1 MIESSRWS
9 PNRGIA
15 WLFAAALL
23 VAPLATLAQGTLP
36 IRIGA
41 ANATDHAAAFIGVEK
56 GIFARH
62 GLDAKIV
69 MYQSGPEMIN
79 GLLNSQQ
86 DVNIMGSIPFLA
98 GVSRGQ
104 PLVLIGH
111 LHGDATRQYYADNN
125 SIVASAAS
133 GIREKD
139 IKALV
144 GKKIGLP
151 RGTGAEGYL
160 LGVLAENGLK
170 VADVTLI
177 NLQPS
182 NQVTALA
189 QGQVDAIAAWEPWAT
204 SAVARVPGAVRVTS
218 GGCQGCYDPGS
229 ILTTRD
235 TIQKNPEALRRFIVA
250 FAEAQQWLRSH
261 FDEAAEINTR
271 WVTGVDLDI
280 MKQAIRRSN
289 YDLRLSRNT
298 LDGYQ
303 KKAIPL
309 LVADKRMAA
318 SVDPATVV
326 DPQFYLYAE
335 KTAPQLFSDLPPIA
349 ADRRL

>member
-1 MIESSRWS
+1 MSSMSRRS
-9 PNRGIA
+9 
-15 WLFAAALL
+15 WLLGFASLAAL
-23 VAPLATLAQGTLP
+23 ATTPAAFAQGALP

-41 ANATDHAAAFIGVEK
+41 ANATDHAPAFVGVEK
-56 GIFARH
+56 GIFAKH

-79 GLLNSQQ
+79 GLLNAQQ

-125 SIVASAAS
+125 SIVATPAS

-139 IKALV
+139 IKALA
-144 GKKIGLP
+144 GKKVGLP

-160 LGVLAENGLK
+160 LGVLAENGMK
-170 VADVTLI
+170 VGDVTLVNI
-177 NLQPS
+177 APAS
-182 NQVTALA
+182 QVSALA
-189 QGQVDAIAAWEPWAT
+189 QAQVDAIAAWEPWAS
-204 SAVARVPGAVRVTS
+204 SAVAKVPGAVRVTS

-235 TIQKNPEALRRFIVA
+235 TIQKNAEALRRFMVA
-250 FAEAQQWLRSH
+250 FAEAEQWVRTH
-261 FDEAAEINTR
+261 YDEAAEINTR
-271 WVTGVDLDI
+271 WVTGVDLDV

-298 LDGYQ
+298 LDGYRQ
-303 KKAIPL
+303 KAIPL

-318 SVDPATVV
+318 SIDPATVV
-326 DPQFYLYAE
+326 DAQFCKHVE
-335 KTAPQLFSDLPPIA
+335 TAYPQLFSDLPPIP

>member
-1 MIESSRWS
+1 MFTRILRVA
-9 PNRGIA
+9 IQ
-15 WLFAAALL
+15 AAACLL
-23 VAPLATLAQGTLP
+23 LALPLAALAQAPLP

-56 GIFARH
+56 GIFAKH

-69 MYQSGPEMIN
+69 MYQTGPEMIN
-79 GLLNSQQ
+79 GLLNGQQ

-98 GVSRGQ
+98 GVSRDQ

-133 GIREKD
+133 GIKEKD
-139 IKALV
+139 IKALK
-144 GKKIGLP
+144 GRKIGLP

-160 LGVLAENGLK
+160 IGVLAENGLK
-170 VADVTLI
+170 ITDVTLI
-177 NLQPS
+177 NIQPS
-182 NQVTALA
+182 NQATALR
-189 QGQVDAIAAWEPWAT
+189 QGDVDAIAAWEPWAT
-204 SAVARVPGAVRVTS
+204 TAVARVPGSVRVTS
-218 GGCQGCYDPGS
+218 GGCESCYDPGS

-235 TIQKNPEALRRFIVA
+235 EIQKNAEALRRFMVA
-250 FAEAQQWLRSH
+250 FAEAHQWLRQH

-298 LDGYQ
+298 LDGYA
-303 KKAIPL
+303 KKAIPM
-309 LVADKRMAA
+309 LVADKRMAK

-326 DPQFYLYAE
+326 DAEFDQYAE
-335 KTAPQLFSDLPPIA
+335 RTAPQFFSDLPPIP
-349 ADRRL
+349 ADRKLQK